1 MLIYADAAVVSG
13 LVWQS
18 LPAADREL
26 ITKTVKT
33 VERSPARQGLRFCRT
48 RRQRSRRAKALKN
61 RPMLPNV
68 GLKAA

>member
-1 MLIYADAAVVSG
+1 VLLYADAAVVSG
-13 LVWQS
+13 LDWQS

-33 VERSPARQGLRFCRT
+33 TLARQGLRFCRT
-48 RRQRSRRAKALKN
+48 RRQRSRRAKALN

>member
-1 MLIYADAAVVSG
+1 VLIYADAAVVSG

-26 ITKTVKT
+26 ITKSVKT
-33 VERSPARQGLRFCRT
+33 TLARQGLRFCRT